1 MDLNEAIYQRRAVR
15 QYRAQAVEREAV
27 RRVLEAAV
35 QAPSTLNQQPWAF
48 AVIHG
53 RKRLEELAARA
64 KAHLLATFPTT
75 LELHL
80 RTQDYYAREEHDV
93 FHGAD
98 TLIVIY
104 ATHGREHPEEDCC
117 LAAQNL
123 MLAAH
128 GLGLGTCPVGFVRS
142 WLNRPEIKRE
152 LGVPDD
158 YTAVFPVVLGYPAS
172 QPHTPPRRPP
182 EIVSWEWSDLQVATA
197 GA

>member
-15 QYRAQAVEREAV
+15 QYRVQAVEPEAV

-53 RKRLEELAARA
+53 RARLEELSARV

-80 RTQDYYAREEHDV
+80 RTQDFYARDDYNV

-152 LGVPDD
+152 LRVPDD
-158 YTAVFPVVLGYPAS
+158 YTAVFPVVLGHPAS
-172 QPHTPPRRPP
+172 QPTSPPRRPP
-182 EIVSWEWSDLQVATA
+182 EIVSWEWSDLQVAGRA
-197 GA
+197 